1 MDTSAL
7 ISSASQIQ
15 QQQIAMQTQVGLM
28 KTALNTQK
36 AMGEAIISLIDTA
49 STPTRG
55 KSPDSGQNL
64 DIWG

>member
-7 ISSASQIQ
+7 ISSASQLQ
-15 QQQIAMQTQVGLM
+15 QQQIAMQAQVSLM
-28 KTALNTQK
+28 KTALNTQRTI
-36 AMGEAIISLIDTA
+36 GETVVSLIDA
-49 STPTRG
+49 AAAPIRG